1 VTAAHESPATQ
12 TRSRPLP
19 PGTGT
24 IVLRICGRIGRAD
37 VRGLCEHIG
46 AVLAGSDAD
55 HVVCDV
61 VELIDPDIVAI
72 EALARLTL
80 TAQRRGC
87 RVRLRGTSRTLQELL
102 AFAGLFDVIPI
113 GAQSGLEPGGQTE

>member
-1 VTAAHESPATQ
+1 M
-12 TRSRPLP
+12 RSLPPP
-19 PGTGT
+19 PGTRT

-37 VRGLCEHIG
+37 VQGICDHLG
-46 AVLAGSDAD
+46 AVLAGSNAD

-61 VELIDPDIVAI
+61 VELIDADIVAI

-87 RVRLRGTSRTLQELL
+87 RVHLRGTSRTLQELL
-102 AFAGLFDVIPI
+102 AFAGLFDVVPI
-113 GAQSGLEPGGQTE
+113 CAPSGLEPGGQTE